1 MNIQK
6 QRKDHNLTQKE
17 LADAVN
23 ATYGTSYTSKMI
35 SRVENGH
42 SVLDGMVNG
51 DLEKFFKSRNE
62 QNASNGDGEVEN
74 VVEEV
79 QEAQPEPVETAP
91 EPVVEEE
98 PTEEVEAAPE
108 VPEEPTT
115 KEEVQEQV
123 EVAPEEEPEPV
134 EGATP
139 TTEEEPSVEEATTE
153 VETTPTDEV
162 QEEEP
167 KAPGK
172 VEIIRLKPDEI
183 KEIRK
188 NLGLSQ
194 EKMAMALGM
203 KRSSAAAICDW
214 EKGRITIPLHHQA
227 SLEEWRNQGGI
238 EETPEG
244 VEVVQ

>member
-6 QRKDHNLTQKE
+6 QRKDNNLTQKE
-17 LADAVN
+17 LAEAVN
-23 ATYGTSYTSKMI
+23 SAYGTSYTSKMI

-42 SVLDGMVNG
+42 AVLDGMVNS

-62 QNASNGDGEVEN
+62 QNASNGDGEVQN

-79 QEAQPEPVETAP
+79 VETIPEVQPEPTP

-108 VPEEPTT
+108 
-115 KEEVQEQV
+115 
-123 EVAPEEEPEPV
+123 EEPEPV
-134 EGATP
+134 EEATP
-139 TTEEEPSVEEATTE
+139 TTEKEPSVEEATTE
-153 VETTPTDEV
+153 EV

-167 KAPGK
+167 KVPEK

-188 NLGLSQ
+188 DLGLSQ

>member
-6 QRKDHNLTQKE
+6 QRKDNNLTQKE
-17 LADAVN
+17 LAEAVN
-23 ATYGTSYTSKMI
+23 SAYGTSYTSKMI

-42 SVLDGMVNG
+42 AVLDGMVNS

-62 QNASNGDGEVEN
+62 QNASNGDGEVQN

-79 QEAQPEPVETAP
+79 VETIPEVQPEPTP

-115 KEEVQEQV
+115 EEKVQEEEPSQEV

-134 EGATP
+134 EEATP
-139 TTEEEPSVEEATTE
+139 TTEEEPSVEE
-153 VETTPTDEV
+153 ETMEEV

-167 KAPGK
+167 KAPEK

-188 NLGLSQ
+188 DLGLSQ